1 MQQKKMKFGKL
12 VFVLLLCDFL
22 LCQCFRNNESEILEN
37 IVPSKELP
45 KLDSEIL
52 TKMPITPEDALSH
65 FDSLSENYRYEARH
79 SWPYDKS
86 ITKEATL
93 ILRAYDIDTLQYYLT
108 LILIKKYRFQLECCE
123 QGYELRTSP
132 INGNIGLDTIANPLL
147 YEFLRSSH
155 SFDNKGY
162 PIDSLLVKPFE
173 FMNSGVVIMTFL
185 KENPSFLKY
194 SKIKDEY
201 ELIEDLR

>member
-1 MQQKKMKFGKL
+1 MKLRKL
-12 VFVLLLCDFL
+12 IIVLLFCDFFL
-22 LCQCFRNNESEILEN
+22 YQCDTNGDSEGLEN
-37 IVPSKELP
+37 KISSKELP
-45 KLDSEIL
+45 KFDSEIL
-52 TKMPITPEDALSH
+52 TKMPITLEVALSH
-65 FDSLSENYRYEARH
+65 FDSLSENYSYEARH
-79 SWPYDKS
+79 SWPCDKS

-93 ILRAYDIDTLQYYLT
+93 ILRAYDIDTMQYYLT

-123 QGYELRTSP
+123 QGYELRTTP
-132 INGNIGLDTIANPLL
+132 MNGNRGLDTIANPLL

-194 SKIKDEY
+194 SKIKNEY
-201 ELIEDLR
+201 ELIEDLE